1 MDYNIRAV
9 VASAKKLASM
19 DPSDP
24 GVVAESDALAAALG
38 GVEYSP
44 PLSADFL
51 EGAGAEDAKVASD
64 ESKFLLDQLKKLHR
78 AAEIPSK
85 NYGRILAIS
94 AALGRAVQIARRPQ
108 NAEVR
113 PKIASIVKKVAGLFA
128 EVDTAEDLDKPLSE
142 IERAVHGLY
151 GDQSSNK
158 TFYFDRRGKGH
169 HGDHG

>member
-9 VASAKKLASM
+9 VASVKKLASM

-38 GVEYSP
+38 IEPGQQ
-44 PLSADFL
+44 
-51 EGAGAEDAKVASD
+51 VASEPD
-64 ESKFLLDQLKKLHR
+64 ESEFLLDQLKKLHR

-128 EVDTAEDLDKPLSE
+128 EVDTSEDLDKPLAE

-151 GDQSSNK
+151 GDQGQNK
-158 TFYFDRRGKGH
+158 TFYFERRGKGH
-169 HGDHG
+169 HSDHG

>member
-9 VASAKKLASM
+9 VASVKKLASM

-24 GVVAESDALAAALG
+24 GVAAESDALAAALG
-38 GVEYSP
+38 GVKP
-44 PLSADFL
+44 QLAADT
-51 EGAGAEDAKVASD
+51 DSKVASD
-64 ESKFLLDQLKKLHR
+64 ESAFLLDQLKKLHR

-94 AALGRAVQIARRPQ
+94 AALGRAVQIAQRPQ

-128 EVDTAEDLDKPLSE
+128 EVDTSEDLDKPLSE

-151 GDQSSNK
+151 GNQEQNK

-169 HGDHG
+169 HSDNG